1 MRTMEGLFCFCER
14 EKNMTEK
21 DLIVA
26 TNQEQ
31 RQTVEDASD
40 EKTEISVKPAKNFE
54 EQIEILRTRKL
65 YIENNADAIRVLERS
80 NYYRLRG

>member
-1 MRTMEGLFCFCER
+1 
-14 EKNMTEK
+14 MTEK

-65 YIENNADAIRVLERS
+65 YIENNAEQFSHWSILYSNIRIA
-80 NYYRLRG
+80 

>member
-65 YIENNADAIRVLERS
+65 L
-80 NYYRLRG
+80 